1 MVHLANTDAILQ
13 SKSHA
18 ELVTMLALLKAF
30 KLIELLVIVN
40 NLLAITFIALSFSWQ
55 LKLLGVL
62 VFGLGMLV
70 MYFAIRIRVDINLF
84 THWDSIDIASLDE
97 VLMSLNPTHSSGR
110 TLTSRVLGSY
120 SLFKQGATMWIAQ
133 SILLAFLVY
142 FSGLS
147 LSILHH

>member
-120 SLFKQGATMWIAQ
+120 KLFKQGATMWIAQ